1 MQQRV
6 VRWLDAWQAAERG
19 RFVLWLPV
27 FMGAGVAG
35 YFSLRTEPPVFLG
48 LVVAFPAVVA
58 CCLSARL
65 PLLRTVAMAI
75 AAVAIGFT
83 SAQFATLRAPPQ
95 PTLPRTATVLTGK
108 VRSVELLP
116 GGRRVALEDARL
128 DDGEPLNRW
137 LRVRL
142 RKGDSQEIATGDT
155 IRVRAL
161 VRAPMPPAYPG
172 GWDLQRDAW
181 FSGQPVPATRWAVW
195 SELPRRP
202 RLVRFASYSVSAR

>member
-65 PLLRTVAMAI
+65 PLLRAVAMAI

-116 GGRRVALEDARL
+116 EGRRVALEDARL
-128 DDGEPLNRW
+128 DDGEPLKRW

-161 VRAPMPPAYPG
+161 VRPPMPPAYPG
-172 GWDLQRDAW
+172 AWDLQRDAW
-181 FSGQPVPATRWAVW
+181 FSGQAGSGYALGNVERIAETPRPA
-195 SELPRRP
+195 
-202 RLVRFASYSVSAR
+202 RFASCSASAR